1 MYARVSTKTGS
12 QNPEMQLR
20 ELRDYCQRRGWE
32 ISGEYVDV
40 GVTGGKE
47 QRPELNRLLA
57 ECRKRR
63 LNAVV
68 VYRYDCFARSLR
80 HLVNALE
87 EFRALGVEFVSLHE
101 GVDTSTPN
109 GRLVFGIFAS
119 IAEFEREL
127 IRERVRSGLAA
138 ARARGKRIGRPRKVV
153 DAAKITRLRASGVS
167 WRTIARRLGVSV
179 GTAYNVAQ
187 SRSKN
192 VLRGDSAS
200 S

>member
-1 MYARVSTKTGS
+1 
-12 QNPEMQLR
+12 MQLR

-32 ISGEYVDV
+32 IAGEYVDV
-40 GVTGGKE
+40 GVTGSKE
-47 QRPELNRLLA
+47 QRPELDRLLA

-63 LNAVV
+63 VDAVV
-68 VYRYDCFARSLR
+68 VYRYDRFARSLR
-80 HLVNALE
+80 QLVNALE
-87 EFRALGVEFVSLHE
+87 EFRALGIQFVSLHE

-138 ARARGKRIGRPRKVV
+138 ARARGKRIGRPRKTV
-153 DAAKITRLRASGVS
+153 DAARITRLREKGAS
-167 WRTIARRLGVSV
+167 WRAIAVQLGVSV
-179 GTAYNVAQ
+179 GTAYSAAQ
-187 SRSKN
+187 SRSKS
-192 VLRGDSAS
+192 VSRGDSAS